1 MIVYNYENLE
11 DFLKALSRRINN
23 EVFSQYIEPKNT
35 PDISSGDFKLILQ
48 FLGRPDTNNTSL
60 IASYQCVLRIK
71 TIKERDKTID
81 ELKNA
86 FEATG
91 GISLI
96 QGWIKEIFQ
105 SIS

>member
-11 DFLKALSRRINN
+11 EFLKALSRRINN

-35 PDISSGDFKLILQ
+35 HGISSGDFKLILQ
-48 FLGRPDTNNTSL
+48 FLGKPDINNTTL
-60 IASYQCVLRIK
+60 IALHQCVLRIK
-71 TIKERDKTID
+71 TIKEKNNIIN

-86 FEATG
+86 FEAAG

>member
-11 DFLKALSRRINN
+11 DFLKALSKRINN
-23 EVFSQYIEPKNT
+23 EVFSQYIESKST

-48 FLGRPDTNNTSL
+48 FLGRPDINNTSL
-60 IASYQCVLRIK
+60 IALYQCIIRIK
-71 TIKERDKTID
+71 TIKERNETIK
-81 ELKNA
+81 ELKKA
-86 FEATG
+86 FEAAG
-91 GISLI
+91 EISLI

>member
-1 MIVYNYENLE
+1 MIVFNYENLE
-11 DFLKALSRRINN
+11 DFLKALSRRIIN
-23 EVFSQYIEPKNT
+23 EVFSQYIEPKTT

-48 FLGRPDTNNTSL
+48 FLGKPDVNNTTL
-60 IASYQCVLRIK
+60 IALHQCVLRIK
-71 TIKERDKTID
+71 TITERNKTIK

-86 FEATG
+86 FEAAG

>member
-11 DFLKALSRRINN
+11 DFLKALTRRINN
-23 EVFSQYIEPKNT
+23 EVFSQYIEPKST

-48 FLGRPDTNNTSL
+48 FLGKPDITNTNL
-60 IASYQCVLRIK
+60 IALHQCVIRIK
-71 TIKERDKTID
+71 TIKERNNTIE

-86 FEATG
+86 FEAAG
-91 GISLI
+91 GILLI

>member
-11 DFLKALSRRINN
+11 DFLKALSRCINN

-35 PDISSGDFKLILQ
+35 PEISSTDFKLILQ
-48 FLGRPDTNNTSL
+48 FLGKPDINNTNL
-60 IASYQCVLRIK
+60 IALYQCVLRIK
-71 TIKERDKTID
+71 TVKERNNTIE
-81 ELKNA
+81 ELKKA
-86 FEATG
+86 FDTAG
-91 GISLI
+91 SISLV

>member
-1 MIVYNYENLE
+1 MIVYNYENLD
-11 DFLKALSRRINN
+11 DFLTALSRRINN
-23 EVFSQYIEPKNT
+23 EVFSQYIEPKST

-48 FLGRPDTNNTSL
+48 FLGRPDIDNTAL
-60 IASYQCVLRIK
+60 IALHQCVLRIK
-71 TIKERDKTID
+71 TIKEKNNTIK

-86 FEATG
+86 FEAAG

>member
-11 DFLKALSRRINN
+11 DFLNALSRRINN
-23 EVFSQYIEPKNT
+23 EVFSQYIEPKNL

-48 FLGRPDTNNTSL
+48 FLGKPDSTNTSL
-60 IASYQCVLRIK
+60 IALHQCVLRIK
-71 TIKERDKTID
+71 TIKERNDTIK

-86 FEATG
+86 FEAAG

>member
-11 DFLKALSRRINN
+11 DFLNALSRRINN
-23 EVFSQYIEPKNT
+23 EVFSQYIEPKTT

-48 FLGRPDTNNTSL
+48 FLGKPDSNNTAL
-60 IASYQCVLRIK
+60 IALHQCILRIK
-71 TIKERDKTID
+71 TIKERNDTIK

-86 FEATG
+86 FEAAG
-91 GISLI
+91 RISLI

>member
-11 DFLKALSRRINN
+11 DFLSALSRRMNN
-23 EVFSQYIEPKNT
+23 EVFSQYIEPKST

-48 FLGRPDTNNTSL
+48 FLGRPDNNNTAL
-60 IASYQCVLRIK
+60 IALYQCVLKIK
-71 TIKERDKTID
+71 TIKERDDTIK

-86 FEATG
+86 FEAAG

>member
-11 DFLKALSRRINN
+11 DFLNALSRCINS

-48 FLGRPDTNNTSL
+48 FLGRPDINNTTL
-60 IASYQCVLRIK
+60 IALHQCVLRIK
-71 TIKERDKTID
+71 TIKEKNNTIK

-86 FEATG
+86 FDAAG

>member
-11 DFLKALSRRINN
+11 DFLKALTRRINN
-23 EVFSQYIEPKNT
+23 EVFSQYIEPKST

-48 FLGRPDTNNTSL
+48 FLGKPDTTNTNL
-60 IASYQCVLRIK
+60 IALHQCVLRIK
-71 TIKERDKTID
+71 TIKERNNTIE

-86 FEATG
+86 FEAAG
-91 GISLI
+91 GILLI